1 MLKIY
6 KTIQEAVK
14 YNKDTKCFNLYI
26 QDANIRVELFVNC
39 LKITDLTNAL
49 KRGKECKQITVTYS
63 ELTSED
69 FYIELQNKYLNPSKK
84 DLEDLINEI
93 KNLKIFDLQDVGFNV
108 ELRFLKSIDIFSPFA
123 DIKPIKLPK
132 NGKWTKSHVIKAILS
147 GQIYEGKINGIYT
160 NDYAHDNAVHCHKNE
175 NVDLMGIAQKLTE
188 SSGGWAVRFKEEKND
203 NIALNVDCCTFNCN
217 TLYFNIDSRKDN
229 IEYVENQIEDIQDQ
243 TAVIDNVITSTIE
256 KTNIDTNSKV
266 VNLFAYKQQ
275 KQENKQQ
282 LFKNLLSCNSLDQF
296 KNIIENYLKYTKKK
310 HIYIEDS
317 LTNTKLL
324 DKLEMLCKGNLVKM
338 IECIDIVGYF
348 MINEDI
354 QEKKLHDDQN

>member
-6 KTIQEAVK
+6 KTIKEAAK

-63 ELTSED
+63 ELTPED
-69 FYIELQNKYLNPSKK
+69 FCIELQNKYLNPSKK
-84 DLEDLINEI
+84 DLEDLIHEI
-93 KNLKIFDLQDVGFNV
+93 KNLKIFDLQDAGFEV
-108 ELRFLKSIDIFSPFA
+108 YTKELKSIDIFSPFA

-147 GQIYEGKINGIYT
+147 GQIYGGVVNGIYT
-160 NDYAHDNAVHCHKNE
+160 DDYTYDNAVHCHKGE
-175 NVDLMGIAQKLTE
+175 NVDLMEIAQKLTE
-188 SSGGWAVRFKEEKND
+188 SNGGWAVRFKEEENG

-229 IEYVENQIEDIQDQ
+229 IEYVENTQDQ
-243 TAVIDNVITSTIE
+243 TAIIDNVIPSTIA

-266 VNLFAYKQQ
+266 VNLFAYKKQ

-324 DKLEMLCKGNLVKM
+324 DKLEILCQGNLIKM
-338 IECIDIVGYF
+338 IECIDIVDYF

-354 QEKKLHDDQN
+354 QEKKLRDE